1 MAMAY
6 KGWVGWLRRWVGWRA
21 SVTMVYQGLGWL
33 AEVMGGL
40 VAQLW
45 PVSKGQNGGGT
56 EKDCLDSK
64 GTCTRPVC
72 SGRGRLGHSH
82 T

>member
-1 MAMAY
+1 
-6 KGWVGWLRRWVGWRA
+6 
-21 SVTMVYQGLGWL
+21 MVSQGLGRL
-33 AEVMGGL
+33 AEVMVGL

-64 GTCTRPVC
+64 STCTRVC
-72 SGRGRLGHSH
+72 PGRGRLGHSH
-82 T
+82 AQCRMKYAGLYFIQGGFTALNITL